1 MWNQGLLTNPSSST
15 VKERKEAVTSSAT
28 RKKEHDPDG
37 PQRIESTEHGSIA
50 VKNKPKAKAK
60 VAHPKKAQ
68 DSVTPTKATTKSLGE
83 IKIVSGSNQTYIQQ
97 KVESSWRLVVA
108 VSSGQSADH
117 AQLGNMLFCMSQI
130 LSPSNEQIVEMR
142 NTDLATP

>member
-1 MWNQGLLTNPSSST
+1 MNRPIIACGKNWSSSLCELALNKKQT
-15 VKERKEAVTSSAT
+15 ERKEAVKSNAA

-83 IKIVSGSNQTYIQQ
+83 TNIVFGSNQTYIQQ
-97 KVESSWRLVVA
+97 KVESSW
-108 VSSGQSADH
+108 
-117 AQLGNMLFCMSQI
+117 
-130 LSPSNEQIVEMR
+130 
-142 NTDLATP
+142 